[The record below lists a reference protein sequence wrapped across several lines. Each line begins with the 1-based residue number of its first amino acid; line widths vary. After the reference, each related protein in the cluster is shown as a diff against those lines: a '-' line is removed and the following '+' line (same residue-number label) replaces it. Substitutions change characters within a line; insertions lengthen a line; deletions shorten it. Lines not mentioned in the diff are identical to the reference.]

1 MKTDDLVNLLA
12 QDAAPVPAGT
22 ASRRLWLA
30 LACSLPLSLLLMQ
43 AGYGVRGDLWR
54 VMALPMLWVK
64 LAVSLCVAVAGL
76 LMVRRLASPGVR
88 PGRAGWLA
96 VVAVGLLW
104 ALAVWRWIDMPQP
117 VRMPALMGQTWR
129 TCVVNIGLIGLP
141 VFVAAFWMLR
151 GMAAT
156 RPRRAGAAAG
166 LLAGGAGATV
176 YALHCPELTAPFLAT
191 WYVLG
196 MLLPVAAGAALG
208 PRLLRW

>member
-12 QDAAPVPAGT
+12 QDTAPVAPGA
-22 ASRRLWLA
+22 ASRRLGLA
-30 LACSLPLSLLLMQ
+30 LACSLPLSLLILQ
-43 AGYGVRGDLWR
+43 WDYGVRGDLWR

-64 LAVSLCVAVAGL
+64 LAVPLAVAAAGL
-76 LMVRRLASPGVR
+76 LMLRRLASPGVG
-88 PGRAGWLA
+88 PGRSGWLA
-96 VVAVGLLW
+96 AAAIGLLW
-104 ALAVWRWIDMPQP
+104 ALAAWRWVEMPQAA
-117 VRMPALMGQTWR
+117 RMPALMGQTWR

-166 LLAGGAGATV
+166 LLAGGAGAAV
-176 YALHCPELTAPFLAT
+176 YALHCPELTAPFLAI

-196 MLLPVAAGAALG
+196 MLLPAAVGAALG

>member
-22 ASRRLWLA
+22 ASCRLWLA
-30 LACSLPLSLLLMQ
+30 LAFGLPVSLLIMQ
-43 AGYGVRGDLWR
+43 GGYGVRGDLWR

-64 LAVSLCVAVAGL
+64 LAVPLAVAIAGW
-76 LMVRRLASPGVR
+76 LMVRRLASPGVG

-96 VVAVGLLW
+96 VAAVGLLW
-104 ALAVWRWIDMPQP
+104 VLAVWRWIDMPEP

-151 GMAAT
+151 GMATT
-156 RPRRAGAAAG
+156 RPHRAGAAAG
-166 LLAGGAGATV
+166 LLAGGAGAAV
-176 YALHCPELTAPFLAT
+176 YALHCPELSAPFLAI

-196 MLLPVAAGAALG
+196 MLLPAAVGAALG